1 MLRNEITEKQSQIE
15 DSRDAIQKLSL
26 AHNQLQIEFEHLKE
40 EEQNKS
46 KRLHELTSI
55 NEQRDQA
62 RQDLKGLEDTVMKEL
77 QTLQNLRNLFLL
89 DLQARIKNSAFGE
102 EIETQGGSEAQR
114 QKIAFL
120 ENNLEQLT
128 RFQFHQHFM
137 HTFCV
142 NILAPKI
149 TKLKCN

>member
-1 MLRNEITEKQSQIE
+1 
-15 DSRDAIQKLSL
+15 
-26 AHNQLQIEFEHLKE
+26 
-40 EEQNKS
+40 
-46 KRLHELTSI
+46 
-55 NEQRDQA
+55 
-62 RQDLKGLEDTVMKEL
+62 MKEL

-89 DLQARIKNSAFGE
+89 DLQARIKNSAAGE

-137 HTFCV
+137 RTFCV
-142 NILAPKI
+142 NILI
-149 TKLKCN
+149 V